1 MARPKSDKTAYTFR
15 LSPDV
20 GEWLREASNATGL
33 SQAGVVERLVR
44 DYIGALVEDVDRE
57 RQKAR
62 ARFRKLP
69 GVKGKKAS
77 VDLSRE
83 VQEGLEDL
91 AGADVDMVEVN
102 RAFRDILRAA
112 VDQAREGRSSPEP

>member
-1 MARPKSDKTAYTFR
+1 MARPKSGKTAYTFR

-20 GEWLREASNATGL
+20 GEWLREASSATGL
-33 SQAGVVERLVR
+33 SQGGVVERLVR

-91 AGADVDMVEVN
+91 AGVDMAEVN
-102 RAFRDILRAA
+102 RAFKDILRAA
-112 VDQAREGRSSPEP
+112 VDQSREGRSSPET

>member
-20 GEWLREASNATGL
+20 GEWLREASSATGL
-33 SQAGVVERLVR
+33 SQGGVVERLVR
-44 DYIGALVEDVDRE
+44 DHIGALVEDVDRE

-91 AGADVDMVEVN
+91 AGADVDMAEVN

-112 VDQAREGRSSPEP
+112 VDQARESRSSPET

>member
-83 VQEGLEDL
+83 VQEGLADL

-112 VDQAREGRSSPEP
+112 VDQAREARSSAET

>member
-83 VQEGLEDL
+83 VQEGLADL

-112 VDQAREGRSSPEP
+112 VDQAREGRSSPET